1 VTGRPPRRPLR
12 LGRAS
17 SDEYDP
23 LPLSP
28 VVREA
33 TKRARETLD
42 REARRHGMSRREF
55 LGTASAS
62 AVVLAALAACAR
74 ESGQATGTTAAG
86 TYSVPSETA
95 VDTEAATSALGPGTT
110 EAAGPATAAV
120 ATGAVM
126 DVQLHFLDPAS
137 NGGGFGQGFPQ
148 AACGAADSR
157 DCFDQETFLRLVFD
171 ESETAVGVL
180 SALPIADEDGPLSL
194 SVMERALESFQ
205 ASGRTGRLLLQGGVF
220 PAEIPLTAA
229 LEGMAAAVERAPIA
243 AWKTYTHAPG
253 AYRLDDPT
261 GVAVAQEAVR
271 LGVPIISVHKGIGP
285 AAASPADVGPAA
297 AAVPGAVFVVYHS
310 GWQPGVPEGPRAT
323 GDAAVDGID
332 RLLASL
338 EANGIG
344 PDGNV
349 YAELG
354 STWFNL
360 ARDPDQAAH
369 ALGKLLVVLGPDRIL
384 WGTDSIWY
392 GSPQGQIDAF
402 RAFEIPPEAQ
412 ERFGYPALTPAVKDA
427 ILGGNARRLYAL
439 S

>member
-1 VTGRPPRRPLR
+1 MTGRPPRRPLR
-12 LGRAS
+12 LGHAS
-17 SDEYDP
+17 SDEYQP

-33 TKRARETLD
+33 AKRARWALD
-42 REARRHGMSRREF
+42 REARRHGMTRRDF
-55 LGTASAS
+55 LGTATAS
-62 AVVLAALAACAR
+62 AIVLATLAACSR
-74 ESGQATGTTAAG
+74 EQGQATGTTTAG
-86 TYSVPSETA
+86 TFAVPPEAT
-95 VDTEAATSALGPGTT
+95 VDTEAGTTVLGPGTT
-110 EAAGPATAAV
+110 EASPPSTAA
-120 ATGAVM
+120 AIGAVM

-137 NGGGFGQGFPQ
+137 NGAGFGAGFPQ
-148 AACGAADSR
+148 AACGASDAR

-180 SALPIADEDGPLSL
+180 SALPIADLDGPLSL
-194 SVMERALESFQ
+194 SVMERALESFA
-205 ASGRTGRLLLQGGVF
+205 ASQRAGRLLLQGGVF
-220 PAEIPLTAA
+220 PAGIPLTAA

-253 AYRLDDPT
+253 TYRLDDPT
-261 GVAVAQEAVR
+261 GLAVAQEAVR
-271 LGVPIISVHKGIGP
+271 LGVPILSVHKGIGP
-285 AAASPADVGPAA
+285 EAASPDDVGPAA
-297 AAVPGAVFVVYHS
+297 AAVPDAVFVVYHS
-310 GWQPGVPEGPRAT
+310 GWQPGVPEGPRAV
-323 GDAAVDGID
+323 GAGPVDGID

-338 EANGIG
+338 EASGIG
-344 PDGNV
+344 PGGNV

-369 ALGKLLVVLGPDRIL
+369 ALGKLLVALGPERIL

-402 RAFEIPPEAQ
+402 RAFEITPETQ

-427 ILGGNARRLYAL
+427 ILGGNARRLYGL
-439 S
+439 P